1 MIVVEG
7 ADGSGKTTLAE
18 WICEETGREYRRP
31 PQEVLSSTEGPTPA
45 LLDWW
50 TEQLWLEQVQLKDG
64 VYDRC
69 VMISEPI
76 YMPVMRP
83 KPLYQPSD
91 HERLMRRFIEVQPLI
106 IFCNPP
112 WSAIKENFKK
122 HKLKGATIAKQ
133 AQIVWL
139 YHQAQFYWEE
149 IFENRPNL
157 GRVLSYDWQN
167 TDEVWPGIYKYI
179 EEEASLLSQQ
189 QRGGY

>member
-31 PQEVLSSTEGPTPA
+31 SQEVLSSTEGPTPA
-45 LLDWW
+45 LLEWW
-50 TEQLWLEQVQLKDG
+50 NEQLWLEQVQLKDG

-69 VMISEPI
+69 TMISEPI
-76 YMPVMRP
+76 YMPVTRP
-83 KPLYQPSD
+83 KPLYQPSE

-122 HKLKGATIAKQ
+122 HKLKGVTLAQQ

-167 TDEVWPGIYKYI
+167 TDELWPGIYKYI
-179 EEEASLLSQQ
+179 EEEASLLSLQ